1 VSQFTRLERYTEKQ
15 RQEVLL
21 VTAEIADEVE
31 QVLIFRGFS
40 SSLTNPTAYD
50 PDIPVLP
57 ESAKI
62 VSIDRL
68 RGPYNPAAPEYLQ
81 QGLTWDDLVVLL
93 EAAGV

>member
-1 VSQFTRLERYTEKQ
+1 MNQFTRLERYTEKQ

-21 VTAEIADEVE
+21 VTAEIANQVE
-31 QVLIFRGFS
+31 QVLVFRGFS

-68 RGPYNPAAPEYLQ
+68 RGPYNPTAPEYLQ
-81 QGLTWDDLVVLL
+81 QGLTWDELVVLL
-93 EAAGV
+93 EAVGV

>member
-81 QGLTWDDLVVLL
+81 QGLTWDDLVMLL

>member
-1 VSQFTRLERYTEKQ
+1 VNQFTRLERYTEKQ

-21 VTAEIADEVE
+21 VTAEIANQVE
-31 QVLIFRGFS
+31 QVLVFRGFS

-68 RGPYNPAAPEYLQ
+68 RGPYNPTAPEYLQ
-81 QGLTWDDLVVLL
+81 QGLTWDELVVLL
-93 EAAGV
+93 EAVGV

>member
-21 VTAEIADEVE
+21 VTAEIADQVE
-31 QVLIFRGFS
+31 QVLVFRGFS

-81 QGLTWDDLVVLL
+81 QGLTWDELVMLL
-93 EAAGV
+93 ESAGV